1 MMRLQRLLALL
12 QVLGGSQRVPL
23 QTLAQRFEVSRR
35 TVIRDLETLNEAGF
49 PIVTYPG
56 PGGGAALMDGYK
68 VGPGAL
74 SVGDAGSLYAALS
87 GLHSIDGD
95 GAVSYLLAKLVPESP
110 ESAYAK
116 SGYVM
121 DLSSWF
127 TDSIIQRKLSSLHQA
142 MEERRCVEIDY
153 LSPTGRSRRVVEPHK
168 LVFKQAY
175 WYLYAYCRTRSAFRL
190 FRLSRISSW
199 DISEEAFQPRPME
212 PLQFT
217 DRFGANPFSTPRFDV
232 VLTYRAQD
240 ECALTDRLDATLLF
254 RAEESDTGEA
264 RFSASN
270 LDWVADL
277 VCSLAD
283 KVQIK
288 APPALQEAVQQR
300 MKKW

>member
-12 QVLGGSQRVPL
+12 QVLGSNERVPL
-23 QTLAQRFEVSRR
+23 QALAQRFEVSRR

-74 SVGDAGSLYAALS
+74 SAGDAGSLYAALS
-87 GLHSIDGD
+87 GLRSIDGD
-95 GAVSYLLAKLVPESP
+95 GAGSYLLAKLVPESP
-110 ESAYAK
+110 EIAYAK
-116 SGYVM
+116 SDYVV

-127 TDSIIQRKLSSLHQA
+127 TDSIIQHKLSGLHQA
-142 MEERRCVEIDY
+142 MTERRCVEIDY

-190 FRLSRISSW
+190 FRLSRISRW
-199 DISEEAFQPRPME
+199 EVLEEPFQPRPME
-212 PLQFT
+212 PLHFS
-217 DRFGANPFSTPRFDV
+217 DHFGADLFQPPRFDV

-240 ECALTDRLDATLLF
+240 ECSLTDRLDATFLF
-254 RAEESDTGEA
+254 RAEGSETGEV

-277 VCSLAD
+277 VCSFAG

-288 APPALQEAVQQR
+288 APLILQEAVDRR